1 MIVMKFGGS
10 SVESAAAIERVAG
23 IVQARERQRPVVV
36 VSAMGKTTN
45 KLLAIA
51 AAAVAGKREE
61 YIRQIH
67 ALRDLHS
74 REARI
79 VVPLSERAGLDRF
92 LDENFQELT
101 ELVKG
106 LAVLGELT
114 PRSIDAISS
123 YGERLSSYIVMLAF
137 RHFGID
143 AEHLD
148 SRDVIVT
155 DKRHTHAA
163 PLFPETYRRL
173 AETIPPLAVN
183 SVVVMGGFIGS
194 TEDGV
199 TTTLGR
205 GGSDFTASIV
215 GAGIGAEEIQIW
227 TDVDGMLTADPTI
240 LPGGHR
246 VKTISFAEAAELAY
260 FGAKVLHPATVVPAM
275 EKNIPVLI
283 LNSRRPEVPGT
294 RIVAELVHCA
304 NAVKSIACK
313 RQIAVVNI
321 HSTRMLMAH
330 GFLHRIFEIF
340 DRFET
345 PVDMVA
351 TSEISVSL
359 TIDHLERLD
368 EILTELRQFADV
380 EIEKNQAIVC
390 LVGDNIR
397 YTPGV
402 ARRVFNAIEGIN
414 IRMISQG
421 ASLLNLSF
429 VVAEANLR
437 PTVAALHT
445 EFFSQL
451 DDAVFERN
459 EAVHA

>member
-1 MIVMKFGGS
+1 MIVMKFGGT
-10 SVESAAAIERVAG
+10 SVESAAAIARVAA
-23 IVQARERQRPVVV
+23 IVKAREARRPIVV

-51 AAAVAGKREE
+51 AAAINGPREE
-61 YIRQIH
+61 YLRQIH
-67 ALRDLHS
+67 DLRDFHS
-74 REARI
+74 REARQ
-79 VVPLSERAGLDRF
+79 VVPLEERAALDRF
-92 LDENFQELT
+92 LDEHFQELT
-101 ELVKG
+101 ELAKG

-123 YGERLSSYIVMLAF
+123 YGERLSSYIVTQAF
-137 RHFGID
+137 RHSGM
-143 AEHLD
+143 ETQHLD
-148 SRDVIVT
+148 SRDLIVT
-155 DKRHTHAA
+155 DKRHTQAT
-163 PLFPETYRRL
+163 PLFPQTYARL
-173 AETIPPLAVN
+173 AAAVPPLAAN
-183 SVVVMGGFIGS
+183 SVVVMGGFIS
-194 TEDGV
+194 ASEDGV

-260 FGAKVLHPATVVPAM
+260 FGAKVLHPATVLPAI
-275 EKNIPVLI
+275 EKSIPVLI

-294 RIVAELVHCA
+294 RIVAERVHCE

-313 RQIAVVNI
+313 RKITVVNI

-330 GFLHRIFEIF
+330 GFLRRIFEIF

-351 TSEISVSL
+351 TSEVSVSL
-359 TIDHLERLD
+359 TIDNPLRLD
-368 EILTELRQFADV
+368 EVLAELRQFAEAETERDQV
-380 EIEKNQAIVC
+380 IVC
-390 LVGDNIR
+390 LVGENIR

-402 ARRVFNAIEGIN
+402 ARRVFNALEGIN
-414 IRMISQG
+414 VRMISQG
-421 ASLLNLSF
+421 GSLLNISF
-429 VVAEANLR
+429 VVAEKDLR
-437 PTVAALHT
+437 AAIESLHN

-451 DDAVFERN
+451 DPAVFERS